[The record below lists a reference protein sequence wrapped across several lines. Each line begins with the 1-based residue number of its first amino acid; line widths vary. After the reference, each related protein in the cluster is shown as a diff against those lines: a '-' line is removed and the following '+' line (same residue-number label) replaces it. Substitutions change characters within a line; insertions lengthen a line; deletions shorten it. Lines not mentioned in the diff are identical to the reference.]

1 MSVLSKPLPSRLTL
15 LKLREQGS
23 LYRNVKRTVEDARN
37 ATIQRI
43 RTIIQRL
50 EETRKRA
57 YDYIL
62 NVSQLYGLAES
73 KMGPHQLSLLAS
85 FVKPTAQASLVSK
98 DFGGIKFTTL
108 ELSGLTSPNYGIFS
122 TDSGLDTAMYRLM
135 DGFNIV
141 LEYINLEGLFDMLL
155 ARVKEYQRMINAIGN
170 VLLPRINDSIAFIRL
185 ALDEEERED
194 FVRRIIIS
202 RLLGGAQQ

>member
-1 MSVLSKPLPSRLTL
+1 MSVLGKPLPSRLTL
-15 LKLREQGS
+15 LKLREQGV

-37 ATIQRI
+37 ATIQRV

-57 YDYIL
+57 YDYVMA
-62 NVSQLYGLAES
+62 VSQLYGLAES

-85 FVKPTAQASLVSK
+85 FVKPTAQASLVTK

-108 ELSGLTSPNYGIFS
+108 ELRGGLASPNYSMFG
-122 TDSGLDTAMYRLM
+122 TDSVLDTAMYKLM

-141 LEYINLEGLFDMLL
+141 LEYINLQGLFEMLL
-155 ARVKEYQRMINAIGN
+155 ARIKEYQRMINAIGN

-202 RLLGGAQQ
+202 RLLGGSQ